1 MFEQK
6 VREILELTM
15 RISIETDLNA
25 SMDYDGDSECVSARV
40 FRDLETEGWLYY
52 SPLIFKSHTTEEE
65 LDDIIDNLHLFVE
78 VTENV

>member
-25 SMDYDGDSECVSARV
+25 NMDYDGNSECVSARV
-40 FRDLETEGWLYY
+40 FRDLKTENWLYY
-52 SPLIFKSHTTEEE
+52 SPVIFKFNATGAE
-65 LDDIIDNLHLFVE
+65 LDDIIDNLHQFME
-78 VTENV
+78 VAENV

>member
-15 RISIETDLNA
+15 RISTETDLNA
-25 SMDYDGDSECVSARV
+25 NMDYDGNSECVNARV
-40 FRDLETEGWLYY
+40 FRDLETEDWLYY
-52 SPLIFKSHTTEEE
+52 SPTTFKDHATEAD
-65 LDDIIDNLHLFVE
+65 LDDIIDNLYLFVE